1 MLTKNNTSSE
11 LTRKRQTRMQF
22 ANYIQQRLTQSQGCL
37 RTITIEG
44 GSGGTKMA
52 SIFTDIKEGAAYTT
66 PEEQALILASG
77 ACPTTT
83 TTTAVAAV
91 PVVPNGEAQWAFS
104 TYATGGPTTYNASS
118 IDGNGNLYVGGEYSG
133 GGTTKLNIIS
143 YAGISNQTITE
154 SIWGKLPARSIATA
168 FLIKYDS
175 TGTPKWGTYAP
186 SATSSTRIQ
195 NLVSDANGNTYAL
208 MNITGVTTLYSYTSG
223 GGNGGDLTVTSYGT
237 VTPNA
242 SDCILVKYNTSGAI
256 QWVAQV
262 SSSGTGVNETSDG
275 TSRNIALDSNGNVC
289 FSIVSTTTSSGSV
302 VFNSA
307 DSAFSGGG
315 GAISFTSYG
324 SFTGA
329 ANTICVC
336 KVNSSGAFQKVAKL
350 VVGLFPILTVTV
362 DSNDNVYFASTV
374 ANNSGTSKVTI
385 SSDNGVDGSSILQFT
400 TWGSFTT
407 IGAYDVV
414 IVKFNSSLAAQAAT
428 RIAGTE
434 ADSYVYT
441 PTMTVDSANNV
452 YVATRYYEGTGP
464 TKVNIYSSSG
474 TDPAGSTITFTAWG
488 SVPSSATS
496 GSEVLLAKFS
506 SSLICSAATYV
517 SGSIDGVSPATYQ
530 VYMNSIITDSN
541 NNVYIGGYFTGT
553 TFYIYNFSSGG
564 GGAGV
569 NITTTTF
576 GTFSNSYTGNNDAV
590 LIKFNSSLTAQW
602 AVQLNTAAPA
612 AGYNESVT
620 SVSVDSTN
628 GYVYAVGTFLGD
640 NVIAGLKINNYGGVS
655 GGSITQNLYATLSDS
670 ISSATKTS
678 EGFVIK
684 YTL

>member
-1 MLTKNNTSSE
+1 
-11 LTRKRQTRMQF
+11 MQF
-22 ANYIQQRLTQSQGCL
+22 ANFIQQQLAVNQGCL

-44 GSGGTKMA
+44 GSAGNKMA

-83 TTTAVAAV
+83 TSVVSST
-91 PVVPNGEAQWAFS
+91 PVVASGEAQWALS

-118 IDGNGNLYVGGEYSG
+118 IDGNGNLYVGGNYSG
-133 GGTTKLNIIS
+133 GGSTKLNIIS

-154 SIWGKLPARSIATA
+154 STWGKLPARGSSTA

-175 TGTPKWGTYAP
+175 TGTAKWGTYAP
-186 SATSSTRIQ
+186 SATSTTFIQ
-195 NLVSDANGNTYAL
+195 NLVSDVDGNTYAL

-223 GGNGGDLTVTSYGT
+223 GGNGGDLTLTSYGT

-242 SDCILVKYNTSGAI
+242 TDCILVKYNTSGAI

-289 FSIVSTTTSSGSV
+289 FSIVSTTTSAGSV

-307 DSAFSGGG
+307 DSGFSGGG
-315 GAISFTSYG
+315 GAITFTTYG

-329 ANTICVC
+329 ASTICVC
-336 KVNSSGAFQKVAKL
+336 KINSSGAFQKVAKL
-350 VVGLFPILTVTV
+350 VVGSFPILTVAV
-362 DSNDNVYFASTV
+362 DSNDNIYFASTV
-374 ANNSGTSKVTI
+374 ANNSTTSKVTI

-414 IVKFNSSLAAQAAT
+414 IVKFNSSLVAQAAT

-441 PTMTVDSANNV
+441 PTMTVDSSNNV
-452 YVATRYYEGTGP
+452 YVAMRYYEGTGP

-488 SVPSSATS
+488 SVPSNATS

-517 SGSIDGVSPATYQ
+517 SSSIDGASPGTYD
-530 VYMNSIITDSN
+530 VYINSIITDSN

-569 NITTTTF
+569 DITTTTF

-612 AGYNESVT
+612 IGYNESVA
-620 SVSVDSTN
+620 SVSVDKTN
-628 GYVYAVGTFLGD
+628 GYIYAVGIFLGD

-655 GGSITQNLYATLSDS
+655 GSSITQNLYATLSDS
-670 ISSATKTS
+670 ISSTTKTR